1 MSKIQDAKTKGETVV
16 AQDSTMAD
24 FYNRYDPFKVTDAD
38 KQKYEQYLATLSEN
52 ERQLIQENT
61 NFYTLAIK
69 NKGGVPMPV
78 IVKMG
83 FEDGTDSVAVFPA
96 EIWRFNDVQI
106 NKVISTKKKV
116 VQWTLDPYQQIAD
129 IDTENNSFPR
139 IAQPTASRSSRSNSR
154 KKHPTRCKCKA
165 SAAGRSVPIPRI
177 SVIINNRLKPFPACL
192 GRAFL
197 CKFKMELCNSK

>member
-38 KQKYEQYLATLSEN
+38 KQKYEQYLATLSES
-52 ERQLIQENT
+52 ERQLIQVNT
-61 NFYTLAIK
+61 NFYTLSIK

-106 NKVISTKKKV
+106 NKVIPTKKKV

-139 IAQPTASRSSRSNSR
+139 VAQPTRFQIFKQQQQ
-154 KKHPTRCKCKA
+154 KK
-165 SAAGRSVPIPRI
+165 VPNPMQMQGVGGGKI
-177 SVIINNRLKPFPACL
+177 STDPKN
-192 GRAFL
+192 
-197 CKFKMELCNSK
+197 